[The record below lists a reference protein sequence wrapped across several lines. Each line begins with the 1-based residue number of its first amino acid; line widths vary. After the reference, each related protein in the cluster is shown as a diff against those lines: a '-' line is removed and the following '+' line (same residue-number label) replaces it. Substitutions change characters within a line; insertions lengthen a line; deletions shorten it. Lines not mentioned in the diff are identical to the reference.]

1 MPEFHIGILATFAAQ
16 ILSAVVMAAL
26 LYAFNRQYLK
36 SYVEHWQLGWSA
48 LATYHVSGALST
60 VLALY
65 LRLPATHIGRVAV
78 TLIDG
83 VAGYTLIGWMIF
95 GAYELVRRR
104 PVKLLDASRILLG
117 LAAIGAFTS
126 VLFIDAAPVSRS
138 RFLTRVGVR

>member
-26 LYAFNRQYLK
+26 LYGFNRQYLK
-36 SYVEHWQLGWSA
+36 SYVEHWQLGWTA
-48 LATYHVSGALST
+48 LTTYHVSGALST
-60 VLALY
+60 ILALR
-65 LRLPATHIGRVAV
+65 LRLPATHVSRVAV
-78 TLIDG
+78 TLVDG

-117 LAAIGAFTS
+117 LDRKS
-126 VLFIDAAPVSRS
+126 
-138 RFLTRVGVR
+138 TRLNSSHRCISYAVFCLK